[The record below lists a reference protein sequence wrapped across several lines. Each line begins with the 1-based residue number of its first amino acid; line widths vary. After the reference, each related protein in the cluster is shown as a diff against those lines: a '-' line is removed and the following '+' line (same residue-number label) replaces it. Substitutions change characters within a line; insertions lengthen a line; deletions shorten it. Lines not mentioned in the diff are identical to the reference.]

1 MDTTQYIHMLQAY
14 SSLNQNEYI
23 VDTTTQE
30 MLINNDIDIYEA
42 LINTISTTYYPLF
55 SELYNFMT
63 V

>member
-1 MDTTQYIHMLQAY
+1 MDTTQYIHMLQAH

-23 VDTTTQE
+23 VDTTQE
-30 MLINNDIDIYEA
+30 MLINNDIDIYVA

-55 SELYNFMT
+55 SELYHFMT